1 MPTSEISPKVR
12 AFLEGRLAATIATTG
27 TDGVPHVA
35 AIWFRLEPD
44 GRILVNSRVG
54 RRWPTNLVD
63 QPRCAL
69 SFIDQA
75 DWNRWVAVEAVVDEV
90 VTDLGPARD
99 DIVELSVRYGEA
111 SPEGEAAFRSQPR
124 VSFRLRPV
132 AVSDQLGDA

>member
-1 MPTSEISPKVR
+1 MPTSPEITPKVR

-35 AIWFRLEPD
+35 AIWYRLEPD

-54 RRWPTNLVD
+54 RRWPTNLGD
-63 QPRCAL
+63 QPRCAF

-75 DWNRWVAVEAVVDEV
+75 DWNRWVAVEAVVDQV
-90 VTDLGPARD
+90 VTGAAAHE
-99 DIVELSVRYGEA
+99 DIVALSVRYDEA
-111 SPEGEAAFRSQPR
+111 SPESEAAFRSQER
-124 VSFRLRPV
+124 ITYLLRPV